1 MNVILNEPIPI
12 YLNPNIESLLNLIF
26 LTDYSISTIQ
36 KLIYNS
42 NSEIQLIEEIQS
54 RYTKE
59 EIQAA
64 KKKATFSKTTLMNHD
79 IEVIPYY
86 SKDYPKSLLQIK
98 DYPPLLFVKGE
109 LLKMRLAAVIGSRQT
124 SKYANKITAH
134 VVDWCGQINYGI
146 VSGLANGIDT
156 MAHQYAL
163 DNHIYTVAVL
173 PCSLDIIYP
182 FSNST
187 LAKQIINSG
196 GALISEIAPGLP
208 MTKLSFILRNRIQAA
223 LSDII
228 IPIEMKVKS
237 GTMST
242 IKFARS
248 YQKPVFVLKPTPI
261 HEREES
267 YQGILKII
275 ENPFH
280 DLHIFSNEK
289 EFSESVKTLLN

>member
-1 MNVILNEPIPI
+1 MLNEPIPI
-12 YLNPNIESLLNLIF
+12 HLNPKTESILKLIF

-36 KLIYNS
+36 KLISNS
-42 NSEIQLIEEIQS
+42 NSEIQLIKEIQL
-54 RYTKE
+54 RYSKE
-59 EIQAA
+59 AIQAA
-64 KKKATFSKTTLMNHD
+64 KEKSVSSKAILARHD

-98 DYPPLLFVKGE
+98 DFPPLLFVKGE
-109 LLKMRLAAVIGSRQT
+109 LKKNKELAAVIGSRIT
-124 SKYANKITAH
+124 SKYANKITSH
-134 VVDWCGQINYGI
+134 VVEWCGDLDFGI

-163 DNHIYTVAVL
+163 DNQVYTISVL

-187 LAKQIINSG
+187 LANRIINSG
-196 GALISEIAPGLP
+196 GALISEIAPGLS

-242 IKFARS
+242 IKFAKS
-248 YQKPVFVLKPTPI
+248 YQKPVFVLRPSPML
-261 HEREES
+261 ELEES
-267 YQGILKII
+267 YQGIISLISSPFPSLNVYTDKKDFVLKSQTI
-275 ENPFH
+275 
-280 DLHIFSNEK
+280 
-289 EFSESVKTLLN
+289 